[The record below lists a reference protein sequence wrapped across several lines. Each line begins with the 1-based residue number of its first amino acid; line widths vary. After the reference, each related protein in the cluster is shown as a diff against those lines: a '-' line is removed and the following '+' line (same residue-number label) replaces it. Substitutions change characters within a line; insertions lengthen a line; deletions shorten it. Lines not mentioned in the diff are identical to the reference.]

1 MKKITYTV
9 KAEAGLHARPAGLL
23 VKQTAAFK
31 SNIKILNEESGKEAD
46 LKRLMAVMALGVKQ
60 GNSIA
65 ISADG
70 EDEEEAVAVIEAF
83 LKENF

>member
-31 SNIKILNEESGKEAD
+31 SDIKILNEENGKEAD

-60 GNSIA
+60 GNSIVVTVE
-65 ISADG
+65 G
-70 EDEEEAVAVIEAF
+70 EDEDEACIVLESF

>member
-1 MKKITYTV
+1 
-9 KAEAGLHARPAGLL
+9 
-23 VKQTAAFK
+23 
-31 SNIKILNEESGKEAD
+31 
-46 LKRLMAVMALGVKQ
+46 MALGVKQ